1 MDNIIE
7 LVNKIYIE
15 RHKLKM
21 LWFEIN
27 KIQEKAKKQDEDD
40 EDGLD
45 DQNDD
50 EDEESKDPEKL
61 EQEELKR

>member
-45 DQNDD
+45 D
-50 EDEESKDPEKL
+50 
-61 EQEELKR
+61 